1 MADTLTRLSVNM
13 NRQTTD
19 DLKSLAEARQL
30 SYTETIRR
38 IVAVARYLEDE
49 LEQGRVIQVVD
60 KDRNEV
66 RELVIR

>member
-13 NRQTTD
+13 NRQTTE

-38 IVAVARYLEDE
+38 IIAVARYLEDE